1 MADNKLYVLASDVA
15 ISEQKSNDIFLLV
28 EMRILST
35 QPNGNAEG
43 VTPQF
48 IDEIVANPEKYDCL
62 PLYAD
67 VERLLARD
75 FEHLGH
81 MFNAETGAFG
91 TKQIGSIRLFRK
103 EDDAYGTSL
112 IAEGRIPKRE
122 AEVCNALM
130 DLYKGGQLNFSFEIR
145 YVKDATVEKDGVLY
159 VEENRENALTGV
171 AVVSVP
177 AYKESVALNLVA
189 EKTEESKTEAEGVEN
204 KMTLEEAMAKL
215 DEKDQQIEE
224 LTKRL
229 DEAEKKMKELAD
241 KKPEPVIEKEQHMKK
256 PEAED
261 EKKPE
266 VEGNDKKTEEADEA
280 LAAKDAEIEALKAS
294 CEELKA
300 AKEELDALKAE
311 KEAAELTQNQEKAK
325 TFAKKQGLNVE
336 DEKVAKAIA
345 DLDYKAICDLCMEA
359 LPPEEIPGG
368 VAVASLMTDGFAM
381 KGGKYDDLLA
391 VTD

>member
-1 MADNKLYVLASDVA
+1 MADNKLYVLASDIA

-67 VERLLARD
+67 VERLLNGD
-75 FEHLGH
+75 YLNLGH
-81 MFNAETGAFG
+81 MFNADTGEFG

-103 EDDAYGTSL
+103 EDDEFGTSL

-122 AEVCNALM
+122 ADICNALM
-130 DLYKGGQLNFSFEIR
+130 ELYNCGQLNFSFEIK
-145 YVKDATVEKDGVLY
+145 YEKDATVEKDGVLY
-159 VEENRENALTGV
+159 VEQNDNNALTGV

-177 AYKESVALNLVA
+177 AYKESVALNMVA
-189 EKTEESKTEAEGVEN
+189 EQDKAEAEGVED
-204 KMTLEEAMAKL
+204 KMTLEEVMAKL
-215 DEKDQQIEE
+215 EE
-224 LTKRL
+224 LVKRL
-229 DEAEKKMKELAD
+229 DETDKQVKELAEQ
-241 KKPEPVIEKEQHMKK
+241 KPEPTEEEK
-256 PEAED
+256 PENAPEEEKPE

-266 VEGNDKKTEEADEA
+266 DEA
-280 LAAKDAEIEALKAS
+280 ETEKAIAERDEEIKNLKAS
-294 CEELKA
+294 NEELKA
-300 AKEELDALKAE
+300 AKEELDALKAAQ
-311 KEAAELTQNQEKAK
+311 EAEEQAKNQEKA
-325 TFAKKQGLNVE
+325 TAFAKAQGLDTE

-345 DLDYKAICDLCMEA
+345 DLDYKAICDMCMERMN
-359 LPPEEIPGG
+359 PEELGG
-368 VAVASLMTDGFAM
+368 VAVASLLTDGFAM

>member
-1 MADNKLYVLASDVA
+1 MADNKLYVLASDIA

-67 VERLLARD
+67 VERLLNRD
-75 FEHLGH
+75 YLNLGH
-81 MFNAETGAFG
+81 MFNADTGEFG

-103 EDDAYGTSL
+103 EDDEFGTSL

-122 AEVCNALM
+122 SDICNALM
-130 DLYKGGQLNFSFEIR
+130 ELYNCGQLNFSFEIK
-145 YVKDATVEKDGVLY
+145 YEKDATEEKEGVLY
-159 VEENRENALTGV
+159 VKQNENNALTGV

-177 AYKESVALNLVA
+177 AYKESVALNMVA
-189 EKTEESKTEAEGVEN
+189 EQDKAEAEGVED
-204 KMTLEEAMAKL
+204 KMTLEEVMAKL
-215 DEKDQQIEE
+215 EE
-224 LTKRL
+224 LVKRL
-229 DEAEKKMKELAD
+229 DETDKQVKELTEQ
-241 KKPEPVIEKEQHMKK
+241 KPEPTEEET
-256 PEAED
+256 PENTPTPEDEAETEKAIAERD
-261 EKKPE
+261 E
-266 VEGNDKKTEEADEA
+266 
-280 LAAKDAEIEALKAS
+280 EIKNLKAS
-294 CEELKA
+294 NEELKA
-300 AKEELDALKAE
+300 AKEELDALKAAQ
-311 KEAAELTQNQEKAK
+311 EAEEQAKNQEKAAA
-325 TFAKKQGLNVE
+325 FAKAQGLDTE

-345 DLDYKAICDLCMEA
+345 DLDYKAICDLCMEHMN
-359 LPPEEIPGG
+359 PEELGG
-368 VAVASLMTDGFAM
+368 IAVASLLTDGFAM